1 MKKLLALVS
10 LSVFLMIFCGA
21 IEKGTKTEM
30 KPAEEL
36 NVVSVA
42 YEKLSEPEL
51 QKFIKVYP
59 VFKEEADK
67 AGKKI
72 EQEEINDLENMLG
85 QYAII
90 NKEIPGLDVKLKA
103 AGMAWSEFWPAFAKT
118 IMAYIAVEFEEG
130 SEKMEE
136 NLKMIEEQL
145 NNPDLPDEA
154 KKSMKEGK
162 EKIEQLMVL
171 IKKVP
176 QGNKDLVM
184 KHKEDIDK
192 MMEVNVEVVKM
203 GDVSNKI

>member
-10 LSVFLMIFCGA
+10 FSVFLVLFCGA

-30 KPAEEL
+30 KPVEEL
-36 NVVSVA
+36 NVVDVA
-42 YEKLSEPEL
+42 YEKLNEAEL

-67 AGKKI
+67 SGKKI
-72 EQEEINDLENMLG
+72 DQKVEDDFEKMLG
-85 QYAII
+85 QFADI
-90 NKEIPGLDVKLKA
+90 NKEIPGLDAKLKA

-130 SEKMEE
+130 SEEMEE

-162 EKIEQLMVL
+162 EKIERLMML

-184 KHKEDIDK
+184 KYKEDVDK
-192 MMEVNVEVVKM
+192 IMEA
-203 GDVSNKI
+203 DVIIS

>member
-1 MKKLLALVS
+1 MKKLLALAS
-10 LSVFLMIFCGA
+10 LPVFLVLFCGA
-21 IEKGTKTEM
+21 IEKGMKTEM
-30 KPAEEL
+30 KPVEEL
-36 NVVSVA
+36 NVVNVA

-51 QKFIKVYP
+51 QKLIKVYP

-72 EQEEINDLENMLG
+72 EQEGKDDLEKMLG
-85 QYAII
+85 QFADI
-90 NKEIPGLDVKLKA
+90 NKEIPGLDAKLKA
-103 AGMAWSEFWPAFAKT
+103 AGMAWNDFWPAIAKT

-130 SEKMEE
+130 SEEMEE

-145 NNPDLPDEA
+145 NNPDLPDEV

-162 EKIEQLMVL
+162 EKIERLMVL

-184 KHKEDIDK
+184 KYKEDVDK
-192 MMEVNVEVVKM
+192 IMEV
-203 GDVSNKI
+203 DVITSNL